1 MVQDFIQIIQSVGF
15 PIACAVAMFVLLN
28 NEQKN
33 HKAEEEEINKA
44 LTEMKLSFAEAL
56 NNQQREIT
64 QAINNNTI
72 VMQKLVDKLDK
83 EDQQK

>member
-1 MVQDFIQIIQSVGF
+1 MQDFITIIQSVGF

-33 HKAEEEEINKA
+33 HKAEEEELNKA
-44 LTEMKLSFAEAL
+44 LTEMKMSFADAL
-56 NNQQREIT
+56 NNQQKEIT

-72 VMQKLVDKLDK
+72 VMQKLVDKLVGEEGFK
-83 EDQQK
+83 

>member
-1 MVQDFIQIIQSVGF
+1 MQDFITIIQSVGF

-33 HKAEEEEINKA
+33 HKAEEEEFYKA
-44 LTEMKLSFAEAL
+44 LTEMKMSFADAL
-56 NNQQREIT
+56 NNQQKEIT

-72 VMQKLVDKLDK
+72 VMQKLVDKLGG
-83 EDQQK
+83 EDGFK

>member
-1 MVQDFIQIIQSVGF
+1 MQDFITIIQSVGF

-33 HKAEEEEINKA
+33 HKTEEEELNKA
-44 LTEMKLSFAEAL
+44 LTEMKMSFSDAL
-56 NNQQREIT
+56 NNQQKEIT

-72 VMQKLVDKLDK
+72 VMQKLVDKLGG
-83 EDQQK
+83 EDGFK

>member
-1 MVQDFIQIIQSVGF
+1 MGF

-33 HKAEEEEINKA
+33 HKTEEEELNKA
-44 LTEMKLSFAEAL
+44 LTEMKMSFSDAL
-56 NNQQREIT
+56 NNQQKEIT

-72 VMQKLVDKLDK
+72 VMQKLVDKLGG
-83 EDQQK
+83 EDGFK

>member
-1 MVQDFIQIIQSVGF
+1 MQDFITIIQSVGF

-33 HKAEEEEINKA
+33 HKTEEEELNKA
-44 LTEMKLSFAEAL
+44 LTEMKMSFADAL
-56 NNQQREIT
+56 NNQQKEIT

-72 VMQKLVDKLDK
+72 VMQKLVDKFGG
-83 EDQQK
+83 EEQR

>member
-1 MVQDFIQIIQSVGF
+1 MQDFITIIQSVGF

-33 HKAEEEEINKA
+33 HKAEEEELNKA
-44 LTEMKLSFAEAL
+44 LTEMKMSFADAL
-56 NNQQREIT
+56 NDQQKEIT

-72 VMQKLVDKLDK
+72 VMQKLVDKLGG
-83 EDQQK
+83 EEQR

>member
-1 MVQDFIQIIQSVGF
+1 MQDFIQIIQSVGF

-33 HKAEEEEINKA
+33 HKAEEEELNKA
-44 LTEMKLSFAEAL
+44 LTEMKLSFADAL
-56 NNQQREIT
+56 NNQQKEIT

-72 VMQKLVDKLDK
+72 VMQKLVDKFDK

>member
-1 MVQDFIQIIQSVGF
+1 MQDFIQIIQSVGF

-33 HKAEEEEINKA
+33 HKAEEEELNKA
-44 LTEMKLSFAEAL
+44 LTEMKLSFADAL
-56 NNQQREIT
+56 NNQQKEIT

-72 VMQKLVDKLDK
+72 VMQKLVDKFDK
-83 EDQQK
+83 ENQQK

>member
-1 MVQDFIQIIQSVGF
+1 MQDFITIIQSVGF

-33 HKAEEEEINKA
+33 HKAEEEELNKA
-44 LTEMKLSFAEAL
+44 LTEMKISFADAL
-56 NNQQREIT
+56 NNQQKEIT

-72 VMQKLVDKLDK
+72 VMQKLVDKLGG
-83 EDQQK
+83 EEQRGN